1 MQKDTNSNKL
11 SEGTIDELRTALKAV
26 EGADQQAVDN
36 FINNLNGFRDEAT
49 DAEALNSLVNT

>member
-11 SEGTIDELRTALKAV
+11 SEGTIDELRTTLKAV